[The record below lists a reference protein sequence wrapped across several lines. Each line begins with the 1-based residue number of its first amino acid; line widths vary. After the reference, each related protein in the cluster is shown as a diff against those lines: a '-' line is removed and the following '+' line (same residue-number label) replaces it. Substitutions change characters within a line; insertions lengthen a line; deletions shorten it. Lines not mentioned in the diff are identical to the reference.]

1 MAFCGLYGCLNLPA
15 EDFANDVEEYLQKR
29 EEQDPHIQRHK
40 RDTSELFC

>member
-1 MAFCGLYGCLNLPA
+1 MAFCRLYGCLNLPA

-29 EEQDPHIQRHK
+29 EEQDPHIQWLK

>member
-1 MAFCGLYGCLNLPA
+1 MAFCGLYGCLNLPT